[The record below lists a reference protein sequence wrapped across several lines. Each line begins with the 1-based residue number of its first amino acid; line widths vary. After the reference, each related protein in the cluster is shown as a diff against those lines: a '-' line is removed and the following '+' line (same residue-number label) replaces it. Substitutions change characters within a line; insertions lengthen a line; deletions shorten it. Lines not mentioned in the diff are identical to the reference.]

1 MHGRRRLCLVFPP
14 KGLKYT
20 PPKLTCGGC
29 AAARPIQTMIVASW
43 APTAKM
49 INAPQQNTLSQQMQ
63 FQLLKP
69 TLCSQ
74 RFLQLTAE
82 ALNVKGAPHKTYK
95 TQYQVDGN
103 RGQIDAKINRCQDRK
118 QQSEIITKSS
128 NKEILSPMPG
138 TFYSASSPDA
148 TPFIK
153 DGDKVSKGDSLC
165 IIEAMKIMN
174 EIEAEES
181 GTIVKF
187 LVDDGS
193 AVDYNQ
199 PLFLI
204 DPS

>member
-1 MHGRRRLCLVFPP
+1 MWQDKLKELIYILENSNMNEIDVTFWGRRFRVV
-14 KGLKYT
+14 KSAGLNIN
-20 PPKLTCGGC
+20 PDSQP
-29 AAARPIQTMIVASW
+29 VA
-43 APTAKM
+43 
-49 INAPQQNTLSQQMQ
+49 
-63 FQLLKP
+63 KP
-69 TLCSQ
+69 TNDQS
-74 RFLQLTAE
+74 
-82 ALNVKGAPHKTYK
+82 KTDELEK
-95 TQYQVDGN
+95 
-103 RGQIDAKINRCQDRK
+103 
-118 QQSEIITKSS
+118 SENIIKSS

-138 TFYSASSPDA
+138 TFYTAPSPDA
-148 TPFIK
+148 VPFIK
-153 DGDKVSKGDSLC
+153 EGDKVSKGDSLC

>member
-1 MHGRRRLCLVFPP
+1 MWQDKLKEVIYILENSNMNEIDVTFWGRRFRVV
-14 KGLKYT
+14 KSAGLNINSDSQ
-20 PPKLTCGGC
+20 PL
-29 AAARPIQTMIVASW
+29 SS
-43 APTAKM
+43 PTNDESK
-49 INAPQQNTLSQQMQ
+49 T
-63 FQLLKP
+63 
-69 TLCSQ
+69 
-74 RFLQLTAE
+74 
-82 ALNVKGAPHKTYK
+82 VK
-95 TQYQVDGN
+95 
-103 RGQIDAKINRCQDRK
+103 
-118 QQSEIITKSS
+118 SEKSENIIKSS

-148 TPFIK
+148 APFIK
-153 DGDKVSKGDSLC
+153 EGDKVSKGDSLC

-204 DPS
+204 EPS